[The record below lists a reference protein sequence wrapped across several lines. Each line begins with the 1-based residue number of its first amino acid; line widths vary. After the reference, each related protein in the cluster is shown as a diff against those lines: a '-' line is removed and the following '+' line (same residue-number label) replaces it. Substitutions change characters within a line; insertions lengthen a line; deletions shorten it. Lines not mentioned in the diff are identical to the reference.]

1 MKIKLHEIELGVSN
15 PNASKEFYRSLP
27 GMSMSVDQP
36 ALKVFHTGIPQ
47 LDLNFSTHLGQGEV
61 MLSFICDDL
70 EAAMELLKNKNIS
83 FEGPVS
89 SHLGMRSISFR
100 DPGGYKVKINQ
111 ASADSPAWLTDLL

>member
-70 EAAMELLKNKNIS
+70 EEAIALLSGKNIAY
-83 FEGPVS
+83 EGPVS
-89 SHLGMRSISFR
+89 SHLGMRSITFK

-111 ASADSPAWLTDLL
+111 ASADSPAWLQELL